1 MLEHLVYVEAL
12 VRHQGEHLL
21 QVDLDEVGEGVCLEV
36 RAVPLALQEDVS
48 VGVSVDGLVPLV
60 ARVFLIGLLVE
71 N

>member
-1 MLEHLVYVEAL
+1 MLEHLVYVEAF

-36 RAVPLALQEDVS
+36 RAVPLALQEDVG